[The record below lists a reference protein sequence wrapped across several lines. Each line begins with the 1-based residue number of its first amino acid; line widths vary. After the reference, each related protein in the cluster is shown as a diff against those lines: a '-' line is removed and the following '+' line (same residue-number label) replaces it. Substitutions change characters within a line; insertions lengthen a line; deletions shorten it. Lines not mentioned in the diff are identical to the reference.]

1 MRTST
6 FLATAVS
13 AVIGRSRGNV
23 GRKLRAWRVSSRR
36 LRVAAITAI
45 VSLVTAGLVTGLVTA
60 QAAAAPVSIPSP
72 VSGGWQLNGNAVLNT
87 TASPPNLQLT
97 PATNWM
103 VGSAFYPTAV
113 PGVGISASFDIFI
126 GSGSGADG
134 LTFTLADAS
143 VTKPTALGD
152 NGGGLGFSGITGVA
166 VAFDTWK
173 SSVNP
178 SNNFV
183 GIGTTNSEQQQV
195 NYVATNATIPALRNT
210 VHHVTVSTN
219 STGIIVTMDGAQV
232 LNYATALPSMVLLGF
247 TGATGGF
254 NDIHQVQNVSITT
267 GSPPVAPA
275 VTGVSPT
282 SGPTAGGTSVAVTG
296 TAFTGASSVMFGSTP
311 ATSFTVNSD
320 TSITAAAPAG
330 NAGKVDVTVTTA
342 GGASAVNSSDQY
354 TYVPPPPTV
363 ITISPGSG
371 PAGTTVTVNGTN
383 FTGATEVDFG
393 SGNKASFTV
402 NNSTTLTATAPAG
415 SGTVDVTVITTG
427 GTSAI
432 SMADQFTYAAAPPPG
447 TIPSP
452 VSGGWQLNGNA
463 VLNTTASP
471 PNLQLTPATNWQ
483 VGSAFWPKP
492 VTGVG
497 ISASFDMFIG
507 SGSGADGLAFVLADA
522 SQTQPTALG
531 NNGGGLGFSGIHGFA
546 VAFDTW
552 KSSVNPSNNF
562 VGIGAYNTA
571 QQQVN
576 YVATNTNIPAIR
588 NVVHHITVL
597 TNSTGIV
604 VTMDGTQVLNY
615 ATSLPS
621 QVLVGFSGA
630 TGGFNDI
637 HQVQNVSITTGPP
650 PPAPTVT
657 SVTPNN
663 GPNTGGTQVAIAGAN
678 LSGATG
684 VQFGST
690 PATSFTVNSATSV
703 TATAPAG
710 NAGAVDVTVTTP
722 GGTSATSSAD
732 QFTYVVPPPSPPTVI
747 IVNPNSGPAG
757 TSVTVSGSNF
767 TGVTE
772 VDFGSGNKATFTV
785 NNSTTLTATAPAG
798 SGTVDVTVTTAGG
811 TSKTLTDD
819 QFTYTAGPPPGTI
832 PPPTSGGWQ
841 LNGNAVLNT
850 TVSPAN
856 LELTPATNWEVGSAF
871 WPSPVTSA
879 GISASFDMF
888 IGSGS
893 GADGLT
899 FTLADASVTKPTALG
914 DNGGGLG
921 FSGITGVAVAFDTW
935 KSTVNPSNNFV
946 GIGTTNSEQQQ
957 VNYVTTNSS
966 IPALRNTVHH
976 VVVTTNTNGISVTMD
991 GNLVLAY
998 NVTLPPK
1005 VLIGFTG
1012 ATGGFNDIHQVQNVN
1027 ISVGALP
1034 PAPTVTA
1041 VSPTSG
1047 TTSGGTLVNITGT
1060 GFTGA
1065 TSVKFGS
1072 AAATNFSVNSDTN
1085 ITATAPAGTAGPVD
1099 VTIVGP
1105 GGISATSSAD
1115 QFTYTPPPVPTVTGV
1130 SPGSGPSTGGTPV
1143 TITGTGFTGAT
1154 AVNFGSGNAATF
1166 SVANDTTITATAPP
1180 NAKLG
1185 AVDITVTTPGGTS
1198 ATSTA
1203 DQFTFVTPP
1212 PPTVTAVTPNAG
1224 PGLTSVSI
1232 EGTNFSGAIA
1242 VDFAGN
1248 SSAFTVDSPTQITA
1262 TAPSSTSTG
1271 AVDITVTTPGGTSAT
1286 SSADQFTYQAGE
1298 PPVTMVATYRGDLS
1312 GDGYYP
1318 SQTGVTA
1325 ANVATLKT
1333 HWTDGTGNAVGS
1345 YAQPIVANNLIY
1357 WGDWKGVEHATNL
1370 SGQDVW
1376 TVTTGQNIDS
1386 NCSPPVAGI
1395 SGTATLA
1402 TIGGLAVDYFPGG
1415 DDYMYAVNALTGAI
1429 LWRTQLGNGGAGGD
1443 YLWGSPV
1450 LYNGNLYQP
1459 VASFGDC
1466 PLVRGRLVEMNPYTG
1481 TIEGTAY
1488 MENPGCTGGGIWS
1501 SPVVD
1506 PSDNSIYVST
1516 GTPTGCS
1523 PNEMAPAIVKVNA
1536 STMAIVS
1543 SWTVPQSAQQTGDS
1557 DFGST
1562 PVLFTATINGTA
1574 LNLVGC
1580 LNKNGIFYAWNRA
1593 NLAAGPVWQS
1603 TVAQPSGSPRSI
1615 ASTAWDGTRLYVAAG
1630 GVTLNGTAYFGN
1642 ISALDPTTGA
1652 FLWRT
1657 GVQGFMSAAVTI
1669 VPGVLIEPYGAA
1681 GHILML
1687 DPATGNTLRDYPTS
1701 QREDGEVQVS
1711 NGVIYASDD
1720 TGDLIAVGQ

>member
-1 MRTST
+1 
-6 FLATAVS
+6 
-13 AVIGRSRGNV
+13 
-23 GRKLRAWRVSSRR
+23 
-36 LRVAAITAI
+36 
-45 VSLVTAGLVTGLVTA
+45 VSLAIGGLLTGVA
-60 QAAAAPVSIPSP
+60 SSQAAAATINIPSP
-72 VSGGWQLNGNAVLNT
+72 VAGGWQLNGSAVLNS

-97 PATNWM
+97 PTTNWV

-113 PGVGISASFDIFI
+113 PGVGISASFDVFL

-134 LTFTLADAS
+134 MTFALADAS
-143 VTKPTALGD
+143 VTKPTALGN
-152 NGGGLGFSGITGVA
+152 NGGGEGFSGIHGFA
-166 VAFDTWK
+166 VSFDTWK
-173 SSVNP
+173 NNNDP

-183 GIGTTNSEQQQV
+183 GIATYNSAQQSL
-195 NYVATNATIPALRNT
+195 NYVATNTTVPALRNT
-210 VHHVTVSTN
+210 VHHVTVVTN
-219 STGIIVTMDGAQV
+219 STGIVVTLDGTQV
-232 LNYATALPSMVLLGF
+232 LNYATSLPSQVLVGF

-254 NDIHQVQNVSITT
+254 NDVHQVQNVSITT
-267 GSPPVAPA
+267 GAPPPVPA

-282 SGPTAGGTSVAVTG
+282 SGPTAGGTSVAITG
-296 TAFTGASSVMFGSTP
+296 TGFTGATAVQFGGTA

-320 TSITAAAPAG
+320 TSVTATAPAG
-330 NAGKVDVTVTTA
+330 QAGVADVTVTTA
-342 GGASAVNSSDQY
+342 GGTSATSAADQFTY
-354 TYVPPPPTV
+354 TAPPPPPPTV
-363 ITISPGSG
+363 TNVSPGSG
-371 PAGTTVTVNGTN
+371 PAGTTVTVTGANL
-383 FTGATEVDFG
+383 TGATEVDFG

-402 NNSTTLTATAPAG
+402 SNSTTLTATAPAG
-415 SGTVDVTVITTG
+415 SGTVDVTITTPG
-427 GTSAI
+427 GTSAT
-432 SMADQFTYAAAPPPG
+432 SSADQFTYAAAPPPG

-463 VLNTTASP
+463 VLNSTASP
-471 PNLQLTPATNWQ
+471 PNLQLTPATNWE
-483 VGSAFWPKP
+483 VGSAFWPKA

-497 ISASFDMFIG
+497 ISASFDVFLG
-507 SGSGADGLAFVLADA
+507 SGSGADGMTFTLADA
-522 SQTQPTALG
+522 SVTQPTALG
-531 NNGGGLGFSGIHGFA
+531 NNGGGLGFSGIHGIA

-562 VGIGAYNTA
+562 VGIGSYNSP

-576 YVATNTNIPAIR
+576 YVATNANIPALR
-588 NVVHHITVL
+588 NTVHHVTVS

-604 VTMDGTQVLNY
+604 VTMDGTQVLSY

-621 QVLVGFSGA
+621 QVLVGFTGA

-650 PPAPTVT
+650 PSAPTVT
-657 SVTPNN
+657 SVTPPS
-663 GPNTGGTQVAIAGAN
+663 GPNTGGTQVNIGGTALTGT
-678 LSGATG
+678 TG

-690 PATSFTVNSATSV
+690 AATSFTVNSATSI

-710 NAGAVDVTVTTP
+710 QAGAVDVTVTTP
-722 GGTSATSSAD
+722 GGTSATSAAD
-732 QFTYVVPPPSPPTVI
+732 QFTYVVPPPAPPTVT
-747 IVNPNSGPAG
+747 IVSPNSGPAG
-757 TSVTVSGSNF
+757 TSVTVSGTNF

-772 VDFGSGNKATFTV
+772 VDFGSGNKGSFTV
-785 NNSTTLTATAPAG
+785 NNSTTLTATAPPG
-798 SGTVDVTVTTAGG
+798 SGTVDVTVTTPGG
-811 TSKTLTDD
+811 TSATQSDD

-832 PPPTSGGWQ
+832 PSPVSGGWQ
-841 LNGNAVLNT
+841 LNGNAVLNST
-850 TVSPAN
+850 ASPQN
-856 LELTPATNWEVGSAF
+856 LQLTPATNWEAGSAF
-871 WPSPVTSA
+871 WPSPVASA

-976 VVVTTNTNGISVTMD
+976 IVVTTNTNGISVTMD

-998 NVTLPPK
+998 NITLPPK
-1005 VLIGFTG
+1005 VLVGFTG
-1012 ATGGFNDIHQVQNVN
+1012 ATGGFNDVHQVQNVN
-1027 ISVGALP
+1027 VSVGALP
-1034 PAPTVTA
+1034 PPPTVTG

-1047 TTSGGTLVNITGT
+1047 TTSGGTQVTITGT

-1072 AAATNFSVNSDTN
+1072 AAATNFSVNSDTD

-1099 VTIVGP
+1099 VTVVGP

-1130 SPGSGPSTGGTPV
+1130 SPGSGPSTGGTSV

-1154 AVNFGSGNAATF
+1154 AVNFGSGNTATF
-1166 SVANDTTITATAPP
+1166 AVANDTTITATAPP

-1185 AVDITVTTPGGTS
+1185 AVDVTVTTPGGTS

-1224 PGLTSVSI
+1224 PGLTAVTI
-1232 EGTNFSGAIA
+1232 AGTGFSGATA
-1242 VDFAGN
+1242 VDFGGN
-1248 SSAFTVDSPTQITA
+1248 SAAFTIDSPTQITA
-1262 TAPSSTSTG
+1262 TAPSGTSTG
-1271 AVDITVTTPGGTSAT
+1271 TVDVTVTTPGGTSAT

-1312 GDGYYP
+1312 RDGNYP
-1318 SQTGVTA
+1318 SQAGVTA
-1325 ANVATLKT
+1325 ANVATLNTK
-1333 HWTDGTGNAVGS
+1333 WTDGTGNAVGS

-1357 WGDWKGVEHATNL
+1357 WGDWNGVEHATNF

-1386 NCSPPVAGI
+1386 ACSPPVAGI

-1402 TIGGLAVDYFPGG
+1402 TIGGLSVDYFPGG
-1415 DDYMYAVNALTGAI
+1415 DDNFYAVNALTGTI
-1429 LWRTQLGNGGAGGD
+1429 LWKTKLGNGGAGGD

-1466 PLVRGRLVEMNPYTG
+1466 PLVNGRMVEMNPYTG
-1481 TIEGTAY
+1481 AIENTAY
-1488 MENPGCTGGGIWS
+1488 MENAGCTGGGIWS
-1501 SPVVD
+1501 SPAVD

-1516 GTPTGCS
+1516 GTPTGCT
-1523 PNEMAPAIVKVNA
+1523 PNEMAPAVVKLNA
-1536 STMAIVS
+1536 STLSVIS
-1543 SWTVPQSAQQTGDS
+1543 SWTVPRSAQQTGDS

-1562 PVLFTATINGTA
+1562 PVLFSATINGVA
-1574 LNLVGC
+1574 RNLVGC
-1580 LNKNGIFYAWNRA
+1580 LNKNGIFYAWDRT

-1603 TVAQPSGSPRSI
+1603 TVAEPSGSPRSI
-1615 ASTAWDGTRLYVAAG
+1615 ASAAWDGKYLYVAAG
-1630 GVTLNGTAYFGN
+1630 GVALNGTSYFGN

-1652 FLWRT
+1652 FVWRT
-1657 GVQGFMSAAVTI
+1657 GVLGFMSAGITL
-1669 VPGVLIEPYGAA
+1669 VPGLLIEPYGAA
-1681 GHILML
+1681 GHLL
-1687 DPATGNTLRDYPTS
+1687 FVDPATGNTLRDYGTKN
-1701 QREDGEVQVS
+1701 REDGEVQVW
-1711 NGVIYASDD
+1711 NGIIYVSDD
-1720 TGDLIAVGQ
+1720 TGNLIAIGQ